1 GKAKKVVETARTS
14 NIQGIHLLSQTKEQM
29 KHLFSLLS
37 KIYVKTNFLA
47 NDLPLF
53 QELFHNDLLSS
64 TIYKQISFPILT

>member
-14 NIQGIHLLSQTKEQM
+14 NIQGIHLPKEQI

-47 NDLPLF
+47 NDLLLF